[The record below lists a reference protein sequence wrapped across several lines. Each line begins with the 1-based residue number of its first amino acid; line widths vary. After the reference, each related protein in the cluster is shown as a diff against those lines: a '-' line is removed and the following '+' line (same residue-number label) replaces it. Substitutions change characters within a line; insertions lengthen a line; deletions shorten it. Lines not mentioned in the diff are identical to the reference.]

1 MNERGQ
7 VLVSFDRF
15 CTCGFGGE
23 VKVEGREGNL
33 LYCLLFDLCFFIGE
47 GRDEVWCGEV
57 W

>member
-23 VKVEGREGNL
+23 VKVEVGKGICYTAYYSIFAFLSGRG
-33 LYCLLFDLCFFIGE
+33 G
-47 GRDEVWCGEV
+47 
-57 W
+57 